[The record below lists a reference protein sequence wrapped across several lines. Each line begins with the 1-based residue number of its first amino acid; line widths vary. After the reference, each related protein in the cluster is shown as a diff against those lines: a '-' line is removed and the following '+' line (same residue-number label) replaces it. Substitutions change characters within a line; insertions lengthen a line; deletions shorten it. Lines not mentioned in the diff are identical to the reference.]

1 MRRRSITPHRSLRRM
16 VFRREALLHGAAVA
30 ILVDA
35 VLVWQGSRVLEGHSR
50 VVEALLRLAGVAW
63 EEGKELTL
71 LPGVTVGLLRT
82 SYLDY
87 QAHPLYPWYC
97 FGAATALAALAVRY
111 CAAPLRPLLWLG
123 PISLGITLFYL
134 TAVSPTVPYN
144 PEDFSTIW
152 YRGETYLWLLLPW
165 IFAVSFLALNVP
177 WRLKATWLALLLLYS
192 FLWSAIRLAT
202 ALATFHY
209 LGSLWMPLFYFLF
222 GFLADFLYIVAFY
235 SLAVDQAA
243 GFLGKQQEAWR

>member
-1 MRRRSITPHRSLRRM
+1 MRRTYITPHRSLRRL
-16 VFRREALLHGAAVA
+16 VFRREALLQGIAAA

-35 VLVWQGSRVLEGHSR
+35 ALVWQGSQVLDGHSR

-63 EEGKELTL
+63 EEGNELTL

-97 FGAATALAALAVRY
+97 FAAAAALAALAVRY
-111 CAAPLRPLLWLG
+111 CPLPLRPLVWVA
-123 PISLGITLFYL
+123 PFSLGITLLYL
-134 TAVSPTVPYN
+134 AAVSPTVPYN
-144 PEDFSTIW
+144 PEDFATIW

-165 IFAVSFLALNVP
+165 IFAVSLFALNVP
-177 WRLKATWLALLLLYS
+177 WRLKATWLALLMLYS

-209 LGSLWMPLFYFLF
+209 LGSLWMPLFYFVF

-235 SLAVDQAA
+235 SLAVDRAA
-243 GFLGKQQEAWR
+243 ASLGKRQEAWQ